1 MNHSTEWI
9 VFALVRASAGLSIAA
24 LLVSAGVRLLR
35 LRAPRSEQWAWF
47 FVLAQGV
54 MLVPVS
60 ITVPTSWLGSEKSPL
75 PVPSPGPVPFA
86 SFQTAKH
93 ANPASIGSHTDEGQ
107 ASDRTPDAL
116 RQPELAPLGLN
127 PPSPPRLSWSLAAL
141 MVWLAGVASLL
152 GVAFARYLRFAQRL
166 RLARPSGGTN
176 GGTCLMIARSAP

>member
-116 RQPELAPLGLN
+116 RQPELAPLGQN
-127 PPSPPRLSWSLAAL
+127 PPRPPRLSWSLAAL
-141 MVWLAGVASLL
+141 MVWLAGVASLFGSRVRPL
-152 GVAFARYLRFAQRL
+152 LAFCPA
-166 RLARPSGGTN
+166 
-176 GGTCLMIARSAP
+176 IAAGSPRSARVAGRMAALA